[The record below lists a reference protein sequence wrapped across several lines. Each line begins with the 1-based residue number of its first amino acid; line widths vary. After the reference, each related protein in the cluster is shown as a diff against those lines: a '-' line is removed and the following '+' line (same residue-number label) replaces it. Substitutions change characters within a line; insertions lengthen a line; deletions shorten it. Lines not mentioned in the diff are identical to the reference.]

1 MHTGWLRVGLGA
13 LMAVSLAT
21 PLPAR
26 GAPAIVTVA
35 KADQYFPDTPG
46 SRWRYRGQVIEG
58 ALQKIATQAF
68 VNVSTVKGTESIKG
82 VTVKVFHDTNPG
94 NHGPSD
100 SYYRRDAA
108 GIVYYGSEPGTP
120 LEKQLIP
127 YQIVRFP
134 LEWPSTFQQFDRK
147 GVNFGS
153 DLDGDEKPEQSDV
166 QASVTVV
173 GTETVVVP
181 AGTYQDAVR
190 IEARMTLRIHLSG
203 SSQTAV
209 GTDTMTAWFARGVGL
224 VKYVEHQEIPR
235 LKTDRGL
242 VTEITEELEEVQVKT
257 DTALHRRCEPS
268 ADGVF
273 ADHTGHHELGQVVL
287 AAGLRPHAGETVSSK
302 RLAAHQ
308 RSGDGTIDIQV
319 AHREGL
325 AGCQDV
331 PGTP

>member
-1 MHTGWLRVGLGA
+1 MQAGWLRVGLGA
-13 LMAVSLAT
+13 LMVGLLAA
-21 PLPAR
+21 PAPAG
-26 GAPAIVTVA
+26 GAPATVT

-46 SRWRYRGQVIEG
+46 SRWQYRGQVTEG
-58 ALQKIATQAF
+58 ALQKIASQAF

-120 LEKQLIP
+120 LEKQLVP

-153 DLDGDEKPEQSDV
+153 DLDGDDKPEQSDV

-173 GTETVVVP
+173 GTETVMVP
-181 AGTYQDAVR
+181 AGTYADAVR
-190 IEARMTLRIHLSG
+190 IEARMTLRIHLSS

-209 GTDTMTAWFARGVGL
+209 GTDTMTAWFARGIGL

-235 LKTDRGL
+235 LKTDRGM
-242 VTEITEELEEVQVKT
+242 VTEITEELEEVHVKAE
-257 DTALHRRCEPS
+257 TASRGRCEPS

-273 ADHTGHHELGQVVL
+273 ADDAGDHELGQVILTSGLRSHPGEPMASEGL
-287 AAGLRPHAGETVSSK
+287 AAD
-302 RLAAHQ
+302 Q
-308 RSGDGTIDIQV
+308 RSGDRPVDIQV
-319 AHREGL
+319 ADGKGL
-325 AGCQDV
+325 TGCEDV
-331 PGTP
+331 PGAP

>member
-1 MHTGWLRVGLGA
+1 MRTGWRRVGIGA
-13 LMAVSLAT
+13 LILVSLAA
-21 PLPAR
+21 PSPAR
-26 GAPAIVTVA
+26 GAPATVTVA
-35 KADQYFPDTPG
+35 KADQYFPDTVG
-46 SRWRYRGQVIEG
+46 SRWQYRGQVIEG
-58 ALQKIATQAF
+58 ALQKIAAQAF

-153 DLDGDEKPEQSDV
+153 DLDGDEASEQSDI

-181 AGTYQDAVR
+181 AGTYTDAVR

-209 GTDTMTAWFARGVGL
+209 GTDTMTAWFARGIGL

-257 DTALHRRCEPS
+257 ETASRGGCKPS
-268 ADGVF
+268 ADGVL
-273 ADHTGHHELGQVVL
+273 ADNTGDHELGQVIL
-287 AAGLRPHAGETVSSK
+287 ASGLRAHAGETIASK
-302 RLAAHQ
+302 WLAAHQ
-308 RSGDGTIDIQV
+308 RSGDGPINIQV
-319 AHREGL
+319 ADGEGL
-325 AGCQDV
+325 AGCEDV
-331 PGTP
+331 SGTP